1 MRGESKDVVMG
12 FASGYNAGQV
22 VAFVHSLRAVGFN
35 GTLVLG
41 IESAQRHPVKSKE
54 LLKLFARCG
63 LHTPHSTAVRSE
75 PEPTCP
81 SSLVG
86 GEPLVAGRALADRGC
101 RLCADAGTTCSR
113 RTWAACD

>member
-1 MRGESKDVVMG
+1 MRGESGDVVMG

-63 LHTPHSTAVRSE
+63 LHTLTLNHSE
-75 PEPTCP
+75 PTYP

-86 GEPLVAGRALADRGC
+86 DPLVAWGGV
-101 RLCADAGTTCSR
+101 G
-113 RTWAACD
+113 